1 MGSFLSV
8 PAVAAKPAFRK
19 SDSLY
24 GTLERLEFKRGEL
37 EPLADLGSEALT
49 AFGVGVAVGLAVV
62 LPVFFP
68 AVVPVV
74 FPGAAVF
81 FAAVI

>member
-37 EPLADLGSEALT
+37 EPLADLGSESLT
-49 AFGVGVAVGLAVV
+49 AFGVGVAVLVDVLDAVLAFKFVDY
-62 LPVFFP
+62 P
-68 AVVPVV
+68 ARDKIKLG
-74 FPGAAVF
+74 GAA
-81 FAAVI
+81 